1 MNNVFT
7 AMIRTKAAPQRTR
20 WTPTPLDQS
29 PIGQMIRNAAAI
41 DARAA
46 TPWLNP
52 GDMRDAAYT
61 FLLTFTGALI
71 FFS

>member
-1 MNNVFT
+1 MNNAIA
-7 AMIRTKAAPQRTR
+7 AMIRTKRPPQRTR
-20 WTPTPLDQS
+20 WTPAPLDQS
-29 PIGQMIRNAAAI
+29 PIGTMIRNAAAI

-52 GDMRDAAYT
+52 GDMRDALFT